1 MEEKKE
7 ENKISIEQGLQD
19 IEELIDK
26 LREPDTPLEEAFK
39 LYEEGIGKV
48 KAANAEID
56 KIEKKM
62 KVLDEEE

>member
-1 MEEKKE
+1 MSVEKKLTIE
-7 ENKISIEQGLQD
+7 EGLKD

-48 KAANAEID
+48 KKVNAEID
-56 KIEKKM
+56 RIEKKM
-62 KVLDEEE
+62 KILNEEE

>member
-1 MEEKKE
+1 MSDEKKLTIE
-7 ENKISIEQGLQD
+7 EGLKD

-48 KAANAEID
+48 KKVNAEID
-56 KIEKKM
+56 RIEKKM
-62 KVLDEEE
+62 KILNEEE

>member
-1 MEEKKE
+1 MSDEKKLTIE
-7 ENKISIEQGLQD
+7 EGLKD

-48 KAANAEID
+48 KAVNTEID

-62 KVLDEEE
+62 KILNEED